1 MNIFP
6 IERTQDDDMTG
17 VNTIT
22 KKALHHFSGHRVIS
36 MQEGVHMVDDQELVI
51 CSDSMTYVSITQGQV
66 LRDDTVH
73 DKKRDIIT
81 VYRNRPKKFRDL
93 SLEQFFYRVF
103 ISTTFKKS
111 NSGDLDDNDC
121 YERDA
126 VTNNE
131 HRILVPKGMNCIPKF
146 PVDYAYARAM
156 LILHRPWSK
165 DNTLNSI
172 LNDHQKT
179 IDTFLSMMDNKEV
192 PSSVTFQF
200 HTAMKYA
207 RQKKLEI
214 LVKQGVNHPDIDEEN
229 LDEETCQRLTGWIH
243 NNHFTDSTLNDGN
256 INDVMVDIGQNKD
269 WSISDFTERRNTTI
283 DGKEYVD
290 HIAKEYYNESH
301 DQIVEIP
308 TQKDATAYTLDA
320 LSNQQQAVVLALID
334 TVVKF
339 LNNDTNYKPLR
350 ATIMGCGGT
359 GKSFII
365 NTIIS
370 IIRQL
375 TQKNSSIQ
383 VGAPTGSAAFNVEG
397 STLHRLLGINVSRPE
412 ESMSETTKEQ
422 LKKQLTNL
430 LCLMIDER
438 SMLSSVILAVTER
451 NVRECAFRGQNSK
464 EVWGGVPV
472 VLLFGDDFQLFPVID
487 EGAIQG
493 YSKMSDTTQQT
504 PTTRMTTLQ
513 LLCQRGTYIFTQIM
527 TETVFSLDRNY
538 RVKNLA
544 FRNLLGRLRTG
555 EPLREDADI
564 LSKLHL
570 IYYDEEFKSKLE
582 NDDKTMWLFAKNADK
597 DLKNQEMLIHTSKH
611 KNNPI
616 ARLDCTYDTK
626 RLTNDKQESG
636 ACMSHFDH
644 AKYIKHTDICV
655 GARVAISTVN
665 FLPQFGLFN
674 GAIGHVVEIDYKD
687 RPVGP
692 NDKQHYHLPNY
703 VVVDFPNLKLPSN
716 VAPWDTLHR
725 TVSKQNMHNMNIF
738 FFFQM
743 ILTQAGDSMYLSQ

>member
-66 LRDDTVH
+66 LQDNTES

-81 VYRNRPKKFRDL
+81 VYWNRQKKYRDL

-269 WSISDFTERRNTTI
+269 WSISDFTECRNTTI

-438 SMLSSVILAVTER
+438 SMLSSVILAVT
-451 NVRECAFRGQNSK
+451 
-464 EVWGGVPV
+464 
-472 VLLFGDDFQLFPVID
+472 
-487 EGAIQG
+487 
-493 YSKMSDTTQQT
+493 
-504 PTTRMTTLQ
+504 
-513 LLCQRGTYIFTQIM
+513 
-527 TETVFSLDRNY
+527 
-538 RVKNLA
+538 
-544 FRNLLGRLRTG
+544 
-555 EPLREDADI
+555 
-564 LSKLHL
+564 
-570 IYYDEEFKSKLE
+570 
-582 NDDKTMWLFAKNADK
+582 
-597 DLKNQEMLIHTSKH
+597 
-611 KNNPI
+611 
-616 ARLDCTYDTK
+616 
-626 RLTNDKQESG
+626 
-636 ACMSHFDH
+636 
-644 AKYIKHTDICV
+644 
-655 GARVAISTVN
+655 
-665 FLPQFGLFN
+665 
-674 GAIGHVVEIDYKD
+674 
-687 RPVGP
+687 
-692 NDKQHYHLPNY
+692 
-703 VVVDFPNLKLPSN
+703 
-716 VAPWDTLHR
+716 
-725 TVSKQNMHNMNIF
+725 
-738 FFFQM
+738 
-743 ILTQAGDSMYLSQ
+743 

>member
-6 IERTQDDDMTG
+6 IERTQDDDLTG

-22 KKALHHFSGHRVIS
+22 KRGLHHLSGHRIVS

-51 CSDSMTYVSITQGQV
+51 CSDCFTYVSITQGQV

-81 VYRNRPKKFRDL
+81 IYRNRQKKYRHL
-93 SLEQFFYRVF
+93 SLEQFFYKVF
-103 ISTTFKKS
+103 VSTTFKPS
-111 NSGDLDDNDC
+111 NGGDYDDNNG

-131 HRILVPKGMNCIPKF
+131 HRILVPKGMNCMPKY
-146 PVDYAYARAM
+146 PVDYGYARAM

-179 IDTFLSMMDNKEV
+179 INTFLSMIDKKEV
-192 PSSVTFQF
+192 PSSVAFQY

-229 LDEETCQRLTGWIH
+229 LDEETCQRITGWIH
-243 NNHFTDSTLNDGN
+243 NTHFTQNTLNDDT
-256 INDVMVDIGQNKD
+256 INDVIVDIGQNKD
-269 WSISDFTERRNTTI
+269 WSICDYTESRNTTV

-290 HIAKEYYNESH
+290 IIAKEYYNGSN
-301 DQIVEIP
+301 DQTIEIP
-308 TQKDATAYTLDA
+308 TQKNTNGYTLDA
-320 LSNQQQAVVLALID
+320 LSNQQQAVVLASID
-334 TVVKF
+334 TVAKF

-350 ATIMGCGGT
+350 ATVMGCGGT

-370 IIRQL
+370 IIRKL
-375 TQKNSSIQ
+375 TQRNSSIQ
-383 VGAPTGSAAFNVEG
+383 VGAPTGSAAFNVQG
-397 STLHRLLGINVSRPE
+397 STIHRLLGINVSRPE

-438 SMLSSVILAVTER
+438 SMLSSIILAVAER
-451 NVRECAFRGQNSK
+451 NIRECAFRGQNSK
-464 EVWGGVPV
+464 EIWGGVPV

-493 YSKMSDTTQQT
+493 YSKNSDTTQHT
-504 PTTRMTTLQ
+504 PTTRMTSLQ
-513 LLCQRGTYIFTQIM
+513 LLCQRGSYIFTQIM
-527 TETVFSLDRNY
+527 TETVFSLEINY
-538 RVKNLA
+538 RVKNVA
-544 FRNLLGRLRTG
+544 FRNLLERLRTG
-555 EPLREDADI
+555 EPLREDAEI
-564 LSKLHL
+564 LSNLHL
-570 IYYDEEFKSKLE
+570 IYYDEDFKRKLE
-582 NDDKTMWLFAKNADK
+582 KDEKTMWLFAKNADK
-597 DLKNQEMLIHTSKH
+597 DLKNQEMLIQTSKN

-616 ARLDCTYDTK
+616 ARLDCSYDTK
-626 RLTNDKQESG
+626 RLSQEKQGSSY
-636 ACMSHFDH
+636 ACMSHFDM

-703 VVVDFPNLKLPSN
+703 VVVDFPNLKLPTN
-716 VAPWDTLHR
+716 VAPWDSLHR
-725 TVSKQNMHNMNIF
+725 TVSKKKNIHVMNF
-738 FFFQM
+738 FHPLFF
-743 ILTQAGDSMYLSQ
+743 